1 MSHPSIL
8 IIEDEPAIADTL
20 LYALATEGF
29 SPRAS
34 SA

>member
-1 MSHPSIL
+1 MPNPAIL

-29 SPRAS
+29 SRS
-34 SA
+34 L